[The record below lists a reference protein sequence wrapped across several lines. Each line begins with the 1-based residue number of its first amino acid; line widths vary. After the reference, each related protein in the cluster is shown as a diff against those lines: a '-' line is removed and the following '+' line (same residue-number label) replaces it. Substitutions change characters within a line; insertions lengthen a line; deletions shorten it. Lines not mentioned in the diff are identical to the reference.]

1 MSSKNN
7 LGSAS
12 KLQIPTT
19 SGNQTSS
26 CSNKKSSLNQLKNPI
41 KNHSINDLRSITVSD
56 NVCSPA
62 NKTPSRNMTKSKSI
76 TTLNACYT
84 PSSLFRNNGT
94 TPSKHKSLPATPK
107 SNLKRMQQSTGD
119 PITPKCFSK
128 VSMETPSR
136 SVTDAKGTAATPKES
151 SEISNLTVAV
161 RVRPMNTKECI
172 TPSVQ
177 NIISVYNDEIT
188 VLGGTTAD
196 SSAGVSHSFQYDN
209 AFWSCNLEHQD
220 YADQETVFKG
230 TALPLLDNAFD
241 GYNACLFAYGQ
252 TGSGKSYSMM
262 GIDGGNGLH
271 VLASR
276 LPVI

>member
-1 MSSKNN
+1 MSSKNAQ
-7 LGSAS
+7 SSTS
-12 KLQIPTT
+12 KPT
-19 SGNQTSS
+19 SSHQDQTSS
-26 CSNKKSSLNQLKNPI
+26 KKSNLSRLKNPI
-41 KNHSINDLRSITVSD
+41 KNNSINDLRSISVSD

-62 NKTPSRNMTKSKSI
+62 NKTPTRNMMKSKSI
-76 TTLNACYT
+76 TTINACYT

-94 TPSKHKSLPATPK
+94 TPGKHKSLPATPK
-107 SNLKRMQQSTGD
+107 SNLKRLQQSSAGD
-119 PITPKCFSK
+119 SMTPECFSK
-128 VSMETPSR
+128 VSMETPRLVADS
-136 SVTDAKGTAATPKES
+136 KGTAAATKES

-161 RVRPMNTKECI
+161 RVRPMNTKECT

-177 NIISVYNDEIT
+177 NIISVHNDEIT
-188 VLGGTTAD
+188 VLAGTTAD

-209 AFWSCNLEHQD
+209 AFWSCNSEHQD

-262 GIDGGNGLH
+262 GVDGGNEFH
-271 VLASR
+271 FIDFFVVLSFC
-276 LPVI
+276 